1 MLSGFHH
8 HLLQLT
14 YIRTLVLFAQ
24 SGALLFALFVL
35 HLTLDVWLLGS
46 TLAALALLNVMTFA
60 RLHSRWPVTELEF
73 FSQLC
78 ADVVLYGCLL
88 YQSGGATNPFIF
100 MLLIPLLVSAATL
113 GARYTLLMATM
124 LVVLYTSLL
133 RHYIPVLKLEQGHQH
148 RIFDLYDL
156 HITGMWINFLF
167 TVLLI
172 SWFIVRMH
180 QTLQRGEQRLQAER
194 EQHIRDQQL
203 LALATL
209 AAGTAHEL
217 GTPLS
222 TMQVTLREMELDHP
236 DDALLQDDIALLR
249 QQVATCS
256 ARLQQMSRSVQEEQ
270 QRSHSRIAVTE
281 LLERVIEEWTL
292 MRPEVSYRIPPFPS
306 GPAPRVSA
314 SITLQQALLNLLNNA
329 ADAHPEDIEI
339 ALSWDS
345 ERILLQVHDQG
356 PGLPLE
362 QADQLGKP
370 FVTTKGRGLGIGL
383 FLTSSTL
390 ARHQGEVRLY
400 SHPDGGTLTEVE
412 LPIIPEP
419 FKGADV

>member
-1 MLSGFHH
+1 VLSGFHH

-113 GARYTLLMATM
+113 SARYTLLMAAM

-133 RHYIPVLKLEQGHQH
+133 RHYIPVLELEQGHQH
-148 RIFDLYDL
+148 RILNLYDL

-172 SWFIVRMH
+172 SWFILRMQ
-180 QTLQRGEQRLQAER
+180 QTLKGSEQRLQTER

-236 DDALLQDDIALLR
+236 NDPQLLDDIALLR
-249 QQVATCS
+249 QQVSACS
-256 ARLQQMSRSVQEEQ
+256 ERLQQMSRGVQEEQ
-270 QRSHSRIAVTE
+270 QRSHRRIAITE
-281 LLERVIEEWTL
+281 LLQRVIEEWTL
-292 MRPEVSYRIPPFPS
+292 MRPDVSYRLHSLPRGS
-306 GPAPRVSA
+306 APRVSA
-314 SITLQQALLNLLNNA
+314 SAALQQALLNLFNNA
-329 ADAHPEDIEI
+329 ADANPEGIEI
-339 ALSWDS
+339 KLDWDS
-345 ERILLQVHDQG
+345 ERICLQLHDQG

-400 SHPDGGTLTEVE
+400 NHPDGGTLTEVI
-412 LPIIPEP
+412 LPIGPAAAEGAEP
-419 FKGADV
+419 

>member
-24 SGALLFALFVL
+24 SAALMFAVFML
-35 HLTLDVWLLGS
+35 HLSLDVWLLSS
-46 TLAALALLNVMTFA
+46 TLIALALLNLMTYA
-60 RLHSRWPVTELEF
+60 RLHSHWPVTELEF

-113 GARYTLLMATM
+113 HIRFTLLMAAM

-133 RHYIPVLKLEQGHQH
+133 RHYIPVLSLEQGHQH
-148 RIFDLYDL
+148 RIFDLYDM
-156 HITGMWINFLF
+156 HITGMWINFLL

-172 SWFIVRMH
+172 SWFIVRM
-180 QTLQRGEQRLQAER
+180 QQSLQKGEQRLQAER

-203 LALATL
+203 LALATQ

-222 TMQVTLREMELDHP
+222 TMQVILREMELDHP
-236 DDALLQDDIALLR
+236 DDPQLLEDIGLLR

-256 ARLQQMSRSVQEEQ
+256 QRLQQMSRSVREEQ
-270 QRSHSRIAVTE
+270 QRSHRCIPVTE
-281 LLERVIEEWTL
+281 LLDQVIEEWTL
-292 MRPEVSYRIPPFPS
+292 MRPEVTYRLLPLPE
-306 GPAPRVSA
+306 GPAPEVSA
-314 SITLQQALLNLLNNA
+314 STTLQQALLNLFNNA

-339 ALSWDS
+339 TLEWD
-345 ERILLQVHDQG
+345 ERHIRLQLHDQG

-400 SHPDGGTLTEVE
+400 NHPDGGTLTEVE
-412 LPIIPEP
+412 LPITAESE
-419 FKGADV
+419 KGTEA